1 MYPFSVLKQIL
12 GCQEDNKLIYAL
24 SNSFLPWYT
33 EVLLTVLIVLDAGG
47 LCELDLGMDGVC
59 PVPAAVP
66 FAAALGGAALAG
78 MQLPFAPWDGR

>member
-1 MYPFSVLKQIL
+1 MYPFSVLEQIL

-33 EVLLTVLIVLDAGG
+33 EVLDAGG